1 MARDNRKILRGIRI
15 PVARPNAKPD
25 KDGVI
30 HKFASLTYKD
40 GMEDELAA
48 AFSQDVLD
56 KLVATGSITGTWV
69 STKPAEEE
77 EAKPE
82 PPARQRTP
90 GGKFAPAPAP
100 PA

>member
-1 MARDNRKILRGIRI
+1 M

-48 AFSQDVLD
+48 AFSQEVLD
-56 KLVATGSITGTWV
+56 RLVATGSLQGDWK
-69 STKPAEEE
+69 STK
-77 EAKPE
+77 KPE
-82 PPARQRTP
+82 RLRVD
-90 GGKFAPAPAP
+90 GKFAPAAP
-100 PA
+100 PV

>member
-1 MARDNRKILRGIRI
+1 MARDNRQILRGIRI

-30 HKFASLTYKD
+30 HKFASLTYTD

-56 KLVATGSITGTWV
+56 RLVATGSLSGDWK
-69 STKPAEEE
+69 STKPDEGEDKPAPQ
-77 EAKPE
+77 AKPRS
-82 PPARQRTP
+82 A
-90 GGKFAPAPAP
+90 GGKFSPAATP